1 MPSVAVA
8 GLDQF
13 LIQNGE
19 ALPQV
24 GDLGQQGAGDVG
36 VDVFAH
42 LNVFAHLGF
51 GGQFPGAPGM

>member
-1 MPSVAVA
+1 MPGVAVA

-24 GDLGQQGAGDVG
+24 GDLGQRGAAGAGDVG

-42 LNVFAHLGF
+42 LGF
-51 GGQFPGAPGM
+51 GSQLPGAPGM